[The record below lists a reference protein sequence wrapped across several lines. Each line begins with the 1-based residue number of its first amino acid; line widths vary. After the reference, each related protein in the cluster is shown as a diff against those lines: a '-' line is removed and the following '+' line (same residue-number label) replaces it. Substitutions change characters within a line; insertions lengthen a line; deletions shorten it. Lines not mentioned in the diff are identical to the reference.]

1 MLDQVYSSQSITV
14 NGSEMLI
21 MCKEEMGGGH
31 IGHFPARGT
40 PLTRQQSLQFS
51 TLAVERGSLY
61 LNFSKSVHTIRE
73 A

>member
-31 IGHFPARGT
+31 IGHFPAWGT
-40 PLTRQQSLQFS
+40 SLTTPTVTPVL
-51 TLAVERGSLY
+51 LLGSRVWLTIPK
-61 LNFSKSVHTIRE
+61 LSVHTISE